1 MRGPDH
7 LLAAT
12 VGDSHCRTGSTRSNF
27 IRSKA
32 PAQASSTRHPAKL
45 RGGNS
50 GFAFIGHYSGAGD
63 AIQVKVSTQR
73 HNDDPSFKP
82 LFGPDMITL
91 TLRGRQNG
99 SMVDFE
105 GTALQLPGV
114 TFTAI
119 LTRISDQRVIR
130 SRARRLSRRIGQAVG
145 LDDRAQTDIP
155 GPEVRTSAVW
165 ACFRRSRCNRSAARP
180 LPS

>member
-1 MRGPDH
+1 LQDGLYKVDFH
-7 LLAAT
+7 T
-12 VGDSHCRTGSTRSNF
+12 IHGTGSGVVYATSG
-27 IRSKA
+27 
-32 PAQASSTRHPAKL
+32 KL

-50 GFAFIGHYSGAGD
+50 AFAFIGNYSGAGD

-82 LFGPDMITL
+82 LFGADMITL

-105 GTALQLPGV
+105 GAALQLPGV

-119 LTRISDQRVIR
+119 LTRISD
-130 SRARRLSRRIGQAVG
+130 
-145 LDDRAQTDIP
+145 
-155 GPEVRTSAVW
+155 
-165 ACFRRSRCNRSAARP
+165 
-180 LPS
+180 